1 MFKPVAYFA
10 IIASLFLAEE
20 SVISSYQRTGS
31 VDGIQIN
38 KSMIEEMSDA
48 VSDINWEDLSQN
60 SIQTVVGIT
69 EKILSA
75 AVNPIVEY
83 GRSIC
88 DEATQMARETNK
100 DMNKGRE

>member
-48 VSDINWEDLSQN
+48 VSDINWEDLGQN
-60 SIQTVVGIT
+60 SIQTVVDIT
-69 EKILSA
+69 

-88 DEATQMARETNK
+88 DEATQMARETNN

>member
-20 SVISSYQRTGS
+20 SVISSYQCTGS

-69 EKILSA
+69 EKILSV

-88 DEATQMARETNK
+88 DEATQMARETNN